1 MWPSAGHHVSLHR
14 MRPELKSILKS
25 FLPGLLLI
33 AVLSAVRYYETVTH
47 LHLTH
52 LGLFPRS
59 VEHLGGMLTFPF
71 IHRDNE
77 HLFSNAVPL
86 FILAAMLFY
95 FYRDVSW
102 KVLLLTWV
110 LSGFWLW
117 LGGRPSAHI
126 GASGIVYGLASFIFF
141 SGVWRKERRMMAVS
155 LTVVFLYGGMV
166 WGLFP
171 FLKDVSW
178 EGHLFGGLSG
188 LLLSWVYRKEG
199 PQRIVYDWENDT
211 DEDMENHAD
220 LHPEQSGLQEDISIA
235 DQEIPLEQQPSP
247 TGPLFNME
255 PQRIQF
261 DYVEKKSDEESPKR
275 PE

>member
-1 MWPSAGHHVSLHR
+1 
-14 MRPELKSILKS
+14 MRPELKPILKS

-33 AVLSAVRYYETVTH
+33 AVLTAVRYYETVTH

-86 FILAAMLFY
+86 FILSAMLFY

-102 KVLLLTWV
+102 KVLLLTWM

-117 LGGRPSAHI
+117 LGGRPPAHI

-155 LTVVFLYGGMV
+155 MTVVFLYGGMV

-171 FLKDVSW
+171 FFKDVSW

-199 PQRIVYDWENDT
+199 PQRIVYDWENEPEEEGIPENSDGLAATIEGDNSAEQAVADT
-211 DEDMENHAD
+211 
-220 LHPEQSGLQEDISIA
+220 SGE
-235 DQEIPLEQQPSP
+235 SP
-247 TGPLFNME
+247 AGPLFNLT
-255 PQRIQF
+255 PTKIQF
-261 DYVEKKSDEESPKR
+261 EYIEKKEDGAE
-275 PE
+275 PERQE